1 MNRKEAAE
9 LLPIIKAFAEGR
21 TIERKIRCWELNKG
35 WRDETQWEKTEQLI
49 FRDTFVYRIK
59 PEPKYRSFRD
69 AEECLKEM
77 SKHTPFGLIKKNVS
91 KAFYCIGSFDIKNIY
106 IGAAQSIHSYADS
119 LENFTFADGAR
130 FGVKVEE

>member
-9 LLPIIKAFAEGR
+9 LMPIIQAFLEGR
-21 TIERKIRCWELNKG
+21 TIERKTRSWELNKG
-35 WRDETQWEKTEQLI
+35 WRDETLWEKTEQLI

-59 PEPKYRSFRD
+59 PEPKYRPFRD

-77 SKHTPFGLIKKNVS
+77 QKHTPFGLIKKNVNGT
-91 KAFYCIGSFDIKNIY
+91 FYCIGSFDIKNIY
-106 IGAAQSIHSYADS
+106 IGAKQSIRSYADS
-119 LENFTFADGAR
+119 LEKFTFVDDTP